1 MQFTRT
7 ETVMRFIGRTGSLIS
22 HLICLEKE
30 PILATDAVQVMTDNV
45 NQDEAVLLLGHPLKI
60 AAEREVSPPD
70 QTDNKTDPLAAYLQ
84 QEEVKS
90 SSASSDWLIA
100 SVILAVFMVL
110 LVLWLLFL
118 MYKQYWVRPI

>member
-1 MQFTRT
+1 
-7 ETVMRFIGRTGSLIS
+7 MRFIGRTGSLIS

-60 AAEREVSPPD
+60 AAEREDSS
-70 QTDNKTDPLAAYLQ
+70 QLTDNKIHPVLAYLK
-84 QEEVKS
+84 QEELKYQS
-90 SSASSDWLIA
+90 SSSEWLIA

-118 MYKQYWVRPI
+118 IYKQYWVRLRLIKLLWS